1 MSVSIAQLQSALT
14 LMVTLPK
21 CPVALDSTVFSL
33 DSTCFLAGKSW
44 TVTVTATL
52 SCTSWAS
59 STMVSSFSSRRI
71 LGQIMEYLWEM
82 APRAELT
89 S

>member
-1 MSVSIAQLQSALT
+1 
-14 LMVTLPK
+14 
-21 CPVALDSTVFSL
+21 
-33 DSTCFLAGKSW
+33 
-44 TVTVTATL
+44 VTATL